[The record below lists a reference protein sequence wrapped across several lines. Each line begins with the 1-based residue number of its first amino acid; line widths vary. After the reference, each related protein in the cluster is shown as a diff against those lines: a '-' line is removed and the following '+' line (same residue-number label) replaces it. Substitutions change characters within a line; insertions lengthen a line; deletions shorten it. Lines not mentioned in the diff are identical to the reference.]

1 MKKTV
6 VWATACLFA
15 LSLTGAAMGQ
25 REEKST
31 EVMPPL
37 METPSAAPVEKPAAP
52 ESYKKT
58 CKRKTVSKAKKPN
71 TCKKTAT
78 SKRKKARTAKKVV

>member
-1 MKKTV
+1 MKKLV

-15 LSLTGAAMGQ
+15 LSLSGAALGQ

-37 METPSAAPVEKPAAP
+37 MESPTAAPAEKPVAS
-52 ESYKKT
+52 ESIKKT
-58 CKRKTVSKAKKPN
+58 CKRKTPTKVKKQN
-71 TCKKTAT
+71 ACKKTV
-78 SKRKKARTAKKVV
+78 KKKKAKTAKKVV